1 MFERFTDRA
10 RSVLVLANE
19 EARLLGHNFI
29 GTEHLLLALIQEG
42 QGVATKALESLGIS
56 LEAVREKA
64 VEALGPGGPTVSG
77 SPPFTPRAKKVVE
90 FSLREA
96 LQLGHA
102 YIGTEHMLLGLVHE
116 SEGVD
121 SEILQSLGA
130 DLSQVRERV
139 IALLSGYSGESL
151 SLASIDADLVKKTD
165 VPVGASTL
173 FGWDD
178 AAALQMASL
187 RLDARTE
194 RSEVEGVL
202 YETCTYRTRPPP
214 EISVSVAG
222 ASVTREAFDAY
233 TRASLPDAEDIAG
246 LGDAAT
252 YSQARGSLRVLFGS
266 TMFVVRVSRHST
278 PKHAAVDAAQRVL
291 ANLGGSGP

>member
-1 MFERFTDRA
+1 MRRHAYSATTSSAPSTSYSPSSRRA
-10 RSVLVLANE
+10 RAWQQRHWS
-19 EARLLGHNFI
+19 RLGSRLKRCEKRPLRISDRVG
-29 GTEHLLLALIQEG
+29 QEFR
-42 QGVATKALESLGIS
+42 A
-56 LEAVREKA
+56 
-64 VEALGPGGPTVSG
+64 P
-77 SPPFTPRAKKVVE
+77 PPFTPRAKKVLE

-139 IALLSGYSGESL
+139 LALLSGYSGESL
-151 SLASIDADLVKKTD
+151 SLASIDADLVEKTD

-173 FGWDD
+173 FGWND

-194 RSEVEGVL
+194 RSEVEGVV

-222 ASVTREAFDAY
+222 ATVTREAFDAY

-246 LGDAAT
+246 VGDAAT

-278 PKHAAVDAAQRVL
+278 PKRAAVDAAQRVL